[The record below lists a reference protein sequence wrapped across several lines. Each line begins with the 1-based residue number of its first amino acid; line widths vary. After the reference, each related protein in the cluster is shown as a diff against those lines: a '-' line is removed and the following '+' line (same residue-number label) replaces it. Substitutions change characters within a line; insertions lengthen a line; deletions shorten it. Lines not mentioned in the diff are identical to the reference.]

1 MQTTPAT
8 VEKSENQNETP
19 SVEKQIIEADKASS
33 KDVAAGDA
41 SNNNKNSVYQKK
53 KPYNPANKRYAI
65 PWVTKFPMAL
75 HEEIWSF
82 SQWLTPTT
90 EEQSMRQ
97 DVVNRLRKIVLKLW
111 PEASVIKKRHKKVGV
126 IYAKIL
132 FLIQVVPYGSFETN
146 LCVPTR

>member
-41 SNNNKNSVYQKK
+41 ANNNKNSVYQKK

-111 PEASVIKKRHKKVGV
+111 PEASVIKNDIKVGV
-126 IYAKIL
+126 ICAKIL

>member
-8 VEKSENQNETP
+8 TEKSESQNEAT
-19 SVEKQIIEADKASS
+19 SVEKQNVEAEKASGR
-33 KDVAAGDA
+33 DVATAGDA
-41 SNNNKNSVYQKK
+41 SNKNGFPQKK
-53 KPYNPANKRYAI
+53 RPYNPAYTRYAI

-97 DVVNRLRKIVLKLW
+97 DVVNRLRKIVVKLW
-111 PEASVIKKRHKKVGV
+111 PEASVRQIRKELLL
-126 IYAKIL
+126 A
-132 FLIQVVPYGSFETN
+132 S
-146 LCVPTR
+146 